1 MDELFYSVLNC
12 SLFGDER
19 DGIIAKWNMLQASFG
34 KGKAY
39 YSNQAQPV
47 TILPEN
53 PFCRF
58 KAIGYSALPRHEDK
72 EGLVS
77 LVFRKK
83 EAEVQAGKAG
93 LITSISALLGNKP
106 NIKVSVQNVKSTG
119 PETCDVVLTVEET
132 SQTGAVRTVPATEM
146 NTFFNQPTQA
156 GQLKN
161 MGVEMVVPKVAITES
176 DLKEYLAN
184 PPAGIDPRL
193 WKQAQLD
200 NPDPKAFIPVP
211 IIGFKAL
218 QQRTKIQEVQSKAH
232 QGRLDCIAEDISRLQ
247 KQHQNTLAALAQAQR
262 RQLELSHRVLKVL
275 VKQESTRKNGFTI
288 TQEEEQL
295 RSQLESIQ
303 AEIETPTQFKG
314 RLNEVLSQVRLQSQ
328 SASLSGT
335 EKYTLDQYAVA
346 DIKSVLK
353 EQQQAIQAL
362 VTLVKDDL
370 KDLTLMT
377 EGLSDTAAASTL

>member
-1 MDELFYSVLNC
+1 MKLNTEIGC
-12 SLFGDER
+12 L
-19 DGIIAKWNMLQASFG
+19 ATLT
-34 KGKAY
+34 
-39 YSNQAQPV
+39 
-47 TILPEN
+47 TI
-53 PFCRF
+53 
-58 KAIGYSALPRHEDK
+58 
-72 EGLVS
+72 
-77 LVFRKK
+77 
-83 EAEVQAGKAG
+83 
-93 LITSISALLGNKP
+93 
-106 NIKVSVQNVKSTG
+106 
-119 PETCDVVLTVEET
+119 
-132 SQTGAVRTVPATEM
+132 
-146 NTFFNQPTQA
+146 
-156 GQLKN
+156 
-161 MGVEMVVPKVAITES
+161 
-176 DLKEYLAN
+176 
-184 PPAGIDPRL
+184 
-193 WKQAQLD
+193 
-200 NPDPKAFIPVP
+200 
-211 IIGFKAL
+211 
-218 QQRTKIQEVQSKAH
+218 
-232 QGRLDCIAEDISRLQ
+232 
-247 KQHQNTLAALAQAQR
+247 
-262 RQLELSHRVLKVL
+262 KVL